1 MTITDRDYKRWINMS
16 RIVCDDKQI
25 AEDLLQELLL
35 NILEKDMSGQIK
47 VVDSYIFISLKNRY
61 MNYLRSL
68 KNKKKDDVYINLEG
82 CDGTELLEDLT
93 SPDDL
98 EILIEK
104 NIQDQEKIDII
115 TSTILALPGYDMK
128 LYQLHFIWG
137 LSQREIAKKIGI
149 SHMTINM
156 RVNKIKEKIKENYE
170 KRR

>member
-1 MTITDRDYKRWINMS
+1 
-16 RIVCDDKQI
+16 
-25 AEDLLQELLL
+25 
-35 NILEKDMSGQIK
+35 
-47 VVDSYIFISLKNRY
+47 
-61 MNYLRSL
+61 MNYLRSQ